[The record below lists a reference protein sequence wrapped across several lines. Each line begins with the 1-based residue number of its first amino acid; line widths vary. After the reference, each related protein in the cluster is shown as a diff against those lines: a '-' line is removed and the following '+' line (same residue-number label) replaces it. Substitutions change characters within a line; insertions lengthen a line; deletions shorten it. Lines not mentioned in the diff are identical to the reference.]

1 MKNVIVLS
9 LISFAIVGCVSSSY
23 KLSVPPVE
31 VKGNAKYCLR
41 QQFLARVARKE
52 GVYDRLYSHDSTAKV
67 MPLQVSWREQAG
79 ERQVDFWASLFGTL
93 TLGVYPFHTSITSRY
108 NVTVNGPQGPRSGQ
122 FEIVKDNRVG
132 WLASVFVIG
141 SDAHHFWDNDPFMY
155 TPEDL
160 AEIGIARKIL
170 ELANS
175 FDYDAYV
182 MKELVKEM
190 SNTKDKATIS
200 TILQRELGYNIGD
213 VAERRLN
220 EIAEKTALEMKHR
233 EEVKAQVALFEEN
246 QDLDS
251 IIALCNEE
259 ISNAEF
265 LGTNEL
271 VDIKENAKRGKD
283 RKACREK
290 ELQRISRV
298 KICIAE
304 KSSEEK
310 WDDVITICEWELRV
324 ASGRPGYRKEDL
336 EFWRATR
343 NAAIQSRAIKIKS
356 KLDELLNAGHWKEVL
371 ERCDHE
377 LGNKDGVADAIFL
390 DVKARV
396 KEVWQQSI
404 DEKGRDGKWDE
415 VIAICEKELAAD
427 DLSDEGREFFA
438 STASNAERQ
447 VELVRICSV
456 TNSLQEKLDKKMWSD
471 VMKVC
476 GDELREIGTGRGRS
490 QEDLL
495 VWEHFKKLAIDGE
508 RVQRDA
514 RLTSMGLRFNGE
526 SLLSVCTTPSKLKI
540 NDVYVNDSSEFR
552 IAQFM
557 LDEHNARVRVP
568 DNYSYILVKTIDAY
582 ADDDRL
588 EPDTWFAYKGLR
600 QYKTIFGAPVTIRY
614 FEQVSK
620 Q

>member
-31 VKGNAKYCLR
+31 VKGNAKY
-41 QQFLARVARKE
+41 RVINYYENRYMHPNALVGIASGE
-52 GVYDRLYSHDSTAKV
+52 SAHDVLYNDGSEIIV
-67 MPLQVSWREQAG
+67 MPIGIRCYEYERER
-79 ERQVDFWASLFGTL
+79 EISSNTL
-93 TLGVYPFHTSITSRY
+93 LAILSYSTLGIVPNHSSIRAY
-108 NVTVNGPQGPRSGQ
+108 YYVAVDGPQGLSNGQ
-122 FEIVKDNRVG
+122 FEIVKDSWGGWFAPLLVPDWDTHADDEGLYTYNPGDLVG
-132 WLASVFVIG
+132 IG
-141 SDAHHFWDNDPFMY
+141 VV
-155 TPEDL
+155 
-160 AEIGIARKIL
+160 RKTL
-170 ELANS
+170 ELAS
-175 FDYDAYV
+175 ELDYDAYV
-182 MKELVKEM
+182 AEQKRARIEELSSANDEAMLESIVKNEKE
-190 SNTKDKATIS
+190 DDIRA
-200 TILQRELGYNIGD
+200 
-213 VAERRLN
+213 VAEQRLK
-220 EIAEKTALEMKHR
+220 EIAEKTALEKIHR
-233 EEVKAQVALFEEN
+233 KEVNAQVAMHKEN
-246 QDLDS
+246 HEWDS
-251 IIALCNEE
+251 IITLCEKE

-265 LGTNEL
+265 LGANEL
-271 VDIKENAKRGKD
+271 MDMKVAAERS
-283 RKACREK
+283 K
-290 ELQRISRV
+290 ELDR
-298 KICIAE
+298 IAE
-304 KSSEEK
+304 VKKAIDEKSKAEE
-310 WDDVITICEWELRV
+310 WDDVIAICKKELLT
-324 ASGRPGYRKEDL
+324 APSRPGHLIEDSG
-336 EFWRATR
+336 FWVSTRDDARAAR
-343 NAAIQSRAIKIKS
+343 FCKIK
-356 KLDELLNAGHWKEVL
+356 AEV
-371 ERCDHE
+371 
-377 LGNKDGVADAIFL
+377 DGL
-390 DVKARV
+390 C
-396 KEVWQQSI
+396 ENGQWS
-404 DEKGRDGKWDE
+404 
-415 VIAICEKELAAD
+415 IAIGRCEAELAKPMKPLFAGGWSEKELKYFSSIVD
-427 DLSDEGREFFA
+427 DA
-438 STASNAERQ
+438 VRQ
-447 VELVRICSV
+447 KELARICSV